1 MTEILCKQER
11 VQQTGPMGYSTLMV
25 NNGSNCLCANSN
37 NNNLRSNDRFSSWPP
52 LPVVQSQSL
61 LSSADMVL

>member
-11 VQQTGPMGYSTLMV
+11 VQQTGPMGYSTPLA
-25 NNGSNCLCANSN
+25 NNSSNCLCANCN
-37 NNNLRSNDRFSSWPP
+37 NNYLRSNDRFSSWPP
-52 LPVVQSQSL
+52 LPVVQSQFL